1 MRILILG
8 GGGFIGLK
16 LAKALADRGTLRG
29 DAVSHLCLADV
40 TETRS
45 IDAPFPITT
54 HALDIADR
62 NAVDTL
68 MDQGWDAIFHLAA
81 VVSGQAEADFV
92 SGLRANFFG
101 TLNIFESARA
111 SGRKPVIVYSSSVAA
126 YGGEVPQPIE
136 DWTNTNPQTSYGS
149 QKVIGELLL
158 NDYSRK
164 GFFDGRGVRLPTVVV
179 RPGKPN
185 AAASSFFSSIIREP
199 LQGGPAMCP
208 VDPASTRTWI
218 TSPRVVVENMLRT
231 AELDADVLGQNRCFN
246 LPGITITVAEM
257 IEALGRKGG
266 QAALDCIDY
275 DRDETVEKIVSG
287 WAVDFK
293 PAKALALGMEVD
305 ADFDSIVQQF
315 IDDEL
320 GGKIVA

>member
-16 LAKALADRGTLRG
+16 LAKALAERGTLRG
-29 DAVSHLCLADV
+29 DTITHLCLADV
-40 TETRS
+40 TGTEA
-45 IDAPFPITT
+45 IDAPFPVT
-54 HALDIADR
+54 AESLDIANRD
-62 NAVDTL
+62 AVDTL
-68 MDQGWDAIFHLAA
+68 MGKGWDAIFHLAA

-101 TLNIFESARA
+101 TLNLFESARA
-111 SGRKPVIVYSSSVAA
+111 NGRKPVIVYSSSVAA

-158 NDYSRK
+158 NDYSRR

-199 LQGGPAMCP
+199 LQGEPAMCP
-208 VDPASTRTWI
+208 VDPEATKGWL
-218 TSPRVVVENMLRT
+218 TSPRAVVENLLRS
-231 AELDADVLGQNRCFN
+231 AEIDAETLGQNRCFN
-246 LPGITITVAEM
+246 LPGITVTVAEM

-266 QAALDCIDY
+266 KEALDLIDY
-275 DRDETVEKIVSG
+275 EINTAVEKIVSG

-293 PAKALALGMEVD
+293 PAKALALGMQAD
-305 ADFDSIVQQF
+305 TDFDSIVQQF

-320 GGKIVA
+320 A

>member
-1 MRILILG
+1 VRILIIG
-8 GGGFIGLK
+8 GGGFIGSK
-16 LAKALADRGTLRG
+16 LAAQLAYQGTLRG
-29 DAVSHLCLADV
+29 EEIAHIGLAD
-40 TETRS
+40 
-45 IDAPFPITT
+45 
-54 HALDIADR
+54 IA
-62 NAVDTL
+62 
-68 MDQGWDAIFHLAA
+68 IHLAA

-158 NDYSRK
+158 NDYSRR

-199 LQGGPAMCP
+199 LQGEPAMCP
-208 VDPASTRTWI
+208 VDPESTKGWL
-218 TSPRVVVENMLRT
+218 TSPRAVVENLVRS
-231 AELDADVLGQNRCFN
+231 AELDGAELGQNRCFN
-246 LPGITITVAEM
+246 LPGITLTVADM
-257 IEALGRKGG
+257 IASLERKGG
-266 QAALDCIDY
+266 QQALDLIDY
-275 DRDETVEKIVSG
+275 EIEPKIEAIVSG
-287 WAVDFK
+287 WAVDFN
-293 PAKALALGMEVD
+293 PTKALALGMKAD

-320 GGKIVA
+320 GGKIPT

>member
-16 LAKALADRGTLRG
+16 LAKALAARVALRG
-29 DAVSHLCLADV
+29 ETVTHLCLADV
-40 TETRS
+40 TETTA
-45 IDAPFPITT
+45 IDAPFPVTT
-54 HALDIADR
+54 HAIDVADR
-62 NAVDTL
+62 NAVDAL
-68 MDQGWDAIFHLAA
+68 MEKGWDSIFHLAA

-111 SGRKPVIVYSSSVAA
+111 HGRKPIIVYSSSVAA

-158 NDYSRK
+158 NDYSRR

-199 LQGGPAMCP
+199 LQGDPAMCP
-208 VDPASTRTWI
+208 VDPQSTKGWL
-218 TSPRVVVENMLRT
+218 TSPRAVVENLLRT
-231 AELDADVLGQNRCFN
+231 AELDAEALGQNRCFN
-246 LPGITITVAEM
+246 LPGITVTVAEM

-266 QAALDCIDY
+266 EAALGRIDY

-287 WAVDFK
+287 WAVDFN
-293 PAKALALGMEVD
+293 PTKALALSMEAD
-305 ADFDSIVQQF
+305 TDFDSIIQQF

-320 GGKIVA
+320 GGEIAN

>member
-1 MRILILG
+1 VRILIIG
-8 GGGFIGLK
+8 GGGFIGQK
-16 LAKALADRGTLRG
+16 LAKAMAERGSLRG
-29 DAVSHLCLADV
+29 ETIEHLCLADV
-40 TETRS
+40 TKTNA
-45 IDAPFPITT
+45 IDAPFPVTT

-62 NAVDTL
+62 DAVDTL
-68 MDQGWDAIFHLAA
+68 MEKDWDGIFHLAA
-81 VVSGQAEADFV
+81 VVSGQAEAEFV
-92 SGLRANFFG
+92 TGLRANFFG

-111 SGRKPVIVYSSSVAA
+111 NGRKPVIVYSSSVAA

-199 LQGGPAMCP
+199 LQGEPAMCP
-208 VDPASTRTWI
+208 VDPASTKAWI
-218 TSPRVVVENMLRT
+218 TSPRVVVDNMLRT
-231 AELDADVLGQNRCFN
+231 AELDAEALGQNRCFN

-257 IEALGRKGG
+257 IEALGRIGG
-266 QAALDCIDY
+266 ETVLERIDY
-275 DRDETVEKIVSG
+275 DRNETIEKIVSG
-287 WAVDFK
+287 WAVDFN
-293 PAKALALGMEVD
+293 PVKALALGMQTDE
-305 ADFDSIVQQF
+305 DFDSIIQQF
-315 IDDEL
+315 IDGEL
-320 GGKIVA
+320 GGEIAS